1 MTSLRTLQGVFTY
14 LRGVEQTLWV
24 DTHFATAHLIV
35 LVTVGSI
42 QLAYVVLYVRDPQTS
57 FDFWVDTLGMMEKSR
72 KEVGTFSIV
81 QVGFANQEFNIELVP
96 LALMSDNPQGIDL
109 ATPSM
114 ALRVEDLTSTHTM
127 LQSKGVPT
135 SDIAEMGGV
144 KSFAFSDNENR
155 WFAVLAT

>member
-1 MTSLRTLQGVFTY
+1 M
-14 LRGVEQTLWV
+14 
-24 DTHFATAHLIV
+24 
-35 LVTVGSI
+35 

-72 KEVGTFSIV
+72 KEVGTLSIV

-96 LALMSDNPQGIDL
+96 LALMSDNPHGIDL
-109 ATPSM
+109 ATPSL
-114 ALRVEDLTSTHTM
+114 ALRVKDLTSTHAM

-155 WFAVLAT
+155 WFAVLTA

>member
-1 MTSLRTLQGVFTY
+1 M
-14 LRGVEQTLWV
+14 
-24 DTHFATAHLIV
+24 
-35 LVTVGSI
+35 

-57 FDFWVDTLGMMEKSR
+57 FDFWVDTLGMMEKGR